1 MTASQQIMRHEGL
14 RLMPYSDTE
23 GHLTVGYGHLVA
35 NGISEAVA
43 DKLLREDILL
53 AEADAR
59 SLLGK
64 SYRLLNRPRQAVLV
78 NMAFNLGLPRLKR
91 FRRMIQ
97 EIELGAYASAAR
109 EMLDS
114 KWAQQVGGR
123 AVELAEQMRTGQ
135 WARL

>member
-1 MTASQQIMRHEGL
+1 
-14 RLMPYSDTE
+14 MPYSDTE
-23 GHLTVGYGHLVA
+23 GHLTVGYGHLIE

-53 AEADAR
+53 AEADAQ

-78 NMAFNLGLPRLKR
+78 NMAFNLGLPRLKQ
-91 FRRMIQ
+91 FKHMIQ
-97 EIELGAYASAAR
+97 EIELGEYASAAR

-114 KWAQQVGGR
+114 KWAKQVGDR
-123 AVELAEQMRTGQ
+123 AIELAKQMRTGRWQ
-135 WARL
+135 A